1 MRLFT
6 TPFILRMFYPSLL
19 WKMPEGEKK
28 LYITF
33 DDGPH
38 HSITPK
44 VLEILRRYNAKATF
58 FCVGNN
64 VQKNMDVV
72 KMIKDDGHS
81 LGGHAFNHE
90 KGWNTKTDDY
100 VASVEKTNVLL
111 DTTLFRP
118 PHGRI
123 SFSQVRK
130 LKDRY
135 RLVAWTVISYDWDK
149 TLSPDDCYENVIKRA
164 GDGSIVVFHDS
175 EKAVNNMLPALT
187 KVLDYYKDKGFSFEK
202 L

>member
-100 VASVEKTNVLL
+100 VASVEKTNALL

>member
-100 VASVEKTNVLL
+100 VASVEKTNALL

-149 TLSPDDCYENVIKRA
+149 ALSPDDCYENVIKRA

-187 KVLDYYKDKGFSFEK
+187 KVLEYYNDKGFSFEK

>member
-19 WKMPEGEKK
+19 WKMPEGERK

-100 VASVEKTNVLL
+100 VASVEKTNALL

>member
-100 VASVEKTNVLL
+100 VASVEKTNALL

-175 EKAVNNMLPALT
+175 EKAVNNMLHALT

>member
-1 MRLFT
+1 
-6 TPFILRMFYPSLL
+6 MFYPSLL

-100 VASVEKTNVLL
+100 VASVEKTNALL

>member
-100 VASVEKTNVLL
+100 VASVERTNALL